1 MDANANFANP
11 DILVLTRM
19 LERANQIA
27 STTNLETM
35 LAQMLALSI
44 EISGA
49 QAGICYLIGQE
60 APLVARAAQGLAS
73 GKAVLGSRLVREELL
88 ACQCMLTG
96 KSVSRELHQPEMEL
110 WLDMQYLH
118 GMELKNTLVIP
129 IPRQVYPTGVVQ
141 LFNVDIRFREILQML
156 YDRLATEIQ
165 KLLLLDTSEERTRR
179 LQSMIGFWGRIDSST
194 DPRQILETLIEDASK
209 LLNAEVSSLFLTD
222 EISGEI
228 VLQVSSCERH
238 RKQEPLRVPKS
249 HGIIGHVID
258 TGETMIVNDIKREL
272 RHYKDVDFTTGFT
285 THSMVAV
292 PLYSRP
298 IHLANGHRIATE
310 RIIGGLEAV
319 NKLNGEFD
327 AVDLSLL
334 ETLANQAATILQI
347 SNLYKEADELFVDAI
362 QALTAAID
370 AKDPYTRGHSQRVS
384 DISVAIANEM
394 GMDRD
399 SIHHVRIGSMLHDVG
414 KIGVSDTILLKPG
427 SLTSEEYREVKQHP
441 LVGERMLRRVRTLSS
456 ELAAV
461 TEHHERLDGS
471 GYPHGLKGTEISIIG
486 RIVAVADA
494 FDAMT
499 SNRPYRAAL
508 SFEEAILRLV
518 NASEQFDRRCVNA
531 LISVYQ
537 MPSLQE
543 LLETNRQ
550 SLTEKITLPRPRL
563 TAD

>member
-1 MDANANFANP
+1 MDANAHFGHP
-11 DILVLTRM
+11 DILMLTRM

-27 STTNLETM
+27 STTNLDTM

-49 QAGICYLIGQE
+49 QAGICYLIAQE
-60 APLVARAAQGLAS
+60 APLVARAAQGLPS
-73 GKAVLGSRLVREELL
+73 GRAVIGSRLVREDLL

-96 KSVSRELHQPEMEL
+96 KSVSRELRQPEMEL
-110 WLDMQYLH
+110 WLDMQYLY

-141 LFNVDIRFREILQML
+141 LFNVDLRFREILQML
-156 YDRLATEIQ
+156 YDRLATDIQ

-194 DPRQILETLIEDASK
+194 DPHQILETLIEDASK

-222 EISGEI
+222 DITQENTL
-228 VLQVSSCERH
+228 VVSSCERH
-238 RKQEPLRVPKS
+238 RKQEPLRIPKS
-249 HGIIGHVID
+249 QGIIGHVID
-258 TGETMIVNDIKREL
+258 TGEAVIVNDTKRDL
-272 RHYKDVDFTTGFT
+272 RHYRDVDIATGFN
-285 THSMVAV
+285 THSLVAV
-292 PLYSRP
+292 PLLSRP
-298 IHLANGHRIATE
+298 IHLANGHRVASE

-334 ETLANQAATILQI
+334 ESLANQAATVLQI
-347 SNLYKEADELFVDAI
+347 SNLYKEADELFVDAV

-399 SIHHVRIGSMLHDVG
+399 SIHHIRIGSMLHDVG
-414 KIGVSDTILLKPG
+414 KIGVSDAILLKPG
-427 SLTSEEYREVKQHP
+427 SLTQEEYTEVKQHP
-441 LVGERMLRRVRTLSS
+441 LVGERMLRRVRTLRS
-456 ELAAV
+456 ELAAI

-471 GYPHGLKGTEISIIG
+471 GYPRGLKGDEISIIG

-508 SFEEAILRLV
+508 SFEEAVLRLLG
-518 NASEQFDRRCVNA
+518 ARDQYDQRCVNA
-531 LISVYQ
+531 LIAVYQ

-543 LLETNRQ
+543 LLEINRSAQ
-550 SLTEKITLPRPRL
+550 SDKISLPRPRL